1 MGRGTSWLNLDSAKK
16 APPPAIDWLR
26 AIILDRIEC
35 IGDRKEAAEA
45 CGMKYDSFR
54 RMLKKSPRD
63 WREEQRQAVIK
74 GLRISKKDYAEAW
87 AKYAQ

>member
-1 MGRGTSWLNLDSAKK
+1 MGRGTSWLNLDGGKK
-16 APPPAIDWLR
+16 APPPATDWLR
-26 AIILDRIEC
+26 AIILDRIESLSS
-35 IGDRKEAAEA
+35 RQEAAEA